1 MIKNS
6 DMKANR
12 FYVWHKA
19 RRRVAAIVDHLEA
32 GRTVYISTYIRSIKC
47 TKKHAGMFKAAR
59 NGAYIQSGKRWDC
72 IDGCKVTVQA

>member
-12 FYVWHKA
+12 FFTWHKA
-19 RRRVAAIVDHLEA
+19 RRRVAAITAHLEA
-32 GRTVYISTYIRSIKC
+32 GRTVYISTYTRSIKC
-47 TKKHAGMFKAAR
+47 TKKHVDMFKAAR

-72 IDGCKVTVQA
+72 IDGCKITVQA

>member
-19 RRRVAAIVDHLEA
+19 RRRVAAIVAHLEA
-32 GRTVYISTYIRSIKC
+32 GRTVYISTYTRSVKC